1 MCCGHDSHRSG
12 GHGGHHH
19 GGPCT
24 CGGHTDIEPCFWTTR
39 EKIAWLEEY
48 LEDLKVKVKSVEE
61 RIVALKGE
69 V

>member
-1 MCCGHDSHRSG
+1 MCCGHTSHRGG

-19 GGPCT
+19 GDPCT
-24 CGGHTDIEPCFWTTR
+24 WGRHPDIEPCFWTTK

-48 LEDLKVKVKSVEE
+48 LEDLKAKAKSVEE

-69 V
+69 E

>member
-1 MCCGHDSHRSG
+1 MCCGHTSHRCG

-19 GGPCT
+19 GDPCA
-24 CGGHTDIEPCFWTTR
+24 CGGQADIEPCFWTTK

-48 LEDLKVKVKSVEE
+48 LEDLKVKAKSVEE

-69 V
+69 G